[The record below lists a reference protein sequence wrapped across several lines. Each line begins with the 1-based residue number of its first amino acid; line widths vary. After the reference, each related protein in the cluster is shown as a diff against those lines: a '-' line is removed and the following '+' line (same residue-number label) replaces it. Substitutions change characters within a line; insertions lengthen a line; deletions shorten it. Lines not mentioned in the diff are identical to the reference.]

1 MNTNTTHLQAR
12 AKALRLAGLLAHWDS
27 LAATPT
33 QLAWVVRL
41 LDCEEQ
47 LRGQRSLERRMRAA
61 HLQPFKPLADF
72 DWSWPT
78 RCDRETVQ
86 DLMGLAFMADATNV
100 MLVGTNGLGVQS
112 GAPGLGAGPYRAVHQ
127 CDRYAGRVDSA

>member
-61 HLQPFKPLADF
+61 HLQPFAVGQREQVLA
-72 DWSWPT
+72 
-78 RCDRETVQ
+78 VQ
-86 DLMGLAFMADATNV
+86 A
-100 MLVGTNGLGVQS
+100 
-112 GAPGLGAGPYRAVHQ
+112 
-127 CDRYAGRVDSA
+127 AGRLRLELAHAL